1 MNNNTID
8 SAKKA
13 AAMLAVEENVKKDM
27 ILGIGSGSTIIYVVE
42 KISDFLNIKKS
53 SIICIPTSY
62 QSQELIIKNGLTI
75 GTLDQYPDINLAID
89 GADEI
94 DSELNLIKGG
104 GGCLVQERIVA
115 ASAQKLVIV
124 ADWTKKSSVL
134 GEKWLKGVPIEII
147 PQAQRFLN
155 KKFRELG
162 GQPKLR
168 QSNAKLG
175 PLITDNG
182 NFIIDVNFGKIT
194 SPKEL
199 HSQLVELPGVVDT
212 GIFVNMTS
220 KAYIGQV
227 DKKVEI
233 FQKS

>member
-1 MNNNTID
+1 MKKNAVD

-27 ILGIGSGSTIIYVVE
+27 ILGIGSGSTIVYVVE
-42 KISDFLNIKKS
+42 KISEFLNTEKS
-53 SIICIPTSY
+53 SIICIPTSF
-62 QSQELIIKNGLTI
+62 QSQDLILRNGLKMA
-75 GTLDQYPDINLAID
+75 TLDQYPDINLALD

-94 DSELNLIKGG
+94 DSDLNLIKGG

-115 ASAQKLVIV
+115 ASAQELVIV
-124 ADWTKKSSVL
+124 ADWTKSSSVL
-134 GEKWLKGVPIEII
+134 GEKWLNGVPVEII
-147 PQAQRFLN
+147 PQAQRFLH
-155 KKFRELG
+155 KKFREIG
-162 GQPKLR
+162 GEPKLR
-168 QSNAKLG
+168 QSVAKLG

-182 NFIIDVNFGKIT
+182 NFIIDVNFGKIH

-220 KAYIGQV
+220 KAYIGQK
-227 DKKVEI
+227 DKEVLI
-233 FQKS
+233 LRKS